1 LNITRTFLAL
11 TVRLDLVT
19 LVGILLMGD
28 FATSETASQQ
38 NTQQK
43 TNNTSKT
50 DPWKPQA
57 NALKDIFG
65 QAENVYNQTSQ
76 NKYTGDHLAA
86 FRPEQLDMFGKMLGY
101 ANTSPIASQLGAQGA
116 NLSALG
122 QGGFAAGLGGLQ
134 GFNPM
139 DTAGTI
145 ADAGMYA
152 DNPYMSQMVD
162 AATRD
167 ARRSTYEEGI
177 PGVQRGAA
185 MSGNTNS
192 SRTGAK
198 EAILER
204 GYQDLRGDVS
214 SQLRGNA
221 YQQGITAAQNQRN
234 QELSRL
240 MGLTGSGLQGALGGQ
255 SGLNS
260 SLEAMGKLFG
270 LGNEGAAGLQASDQQ
285 GLSNELAKYA
295 FSQDQAWAPLMNYFG
310 IVGSQNWG
318 GTTKSKGTSTGSTT
332 ATGTSTASP
341 AATAGGLLTSIGS
354 LIPGT

>member
-1 LNITRTFLAL
+1 
-11 TVRLDLVT
+11 
-19 LVGILLMGD
+19 MGD
-28 FATSETASQQ
+28 FATSETSSQQ
-38 NTQQK
+38 NTQAK
-43 TNNTSKT
+43 NKSTTKT
-50 DPWKPQA
+50 DPWGPQA
-57 NALKDIFG
+57 GHLKNIFG

-76 NKYTGDHLAA
+76 NQYTGDHLAA
-86 FRPEQLDMFGKMLGY
+86 FRPEQLDMFGKMIGY
-101 ANTSPIASQLGAQGA
+101 ANTSPIAQTLGAQGA

-167 ARRSTYEEGI
+167 ARRSTYEQGI
-177 PGVQRGAA
+177 PGVQREAA
-185 MSGNTNS
+185 ISGNTNS

-255 SGLNS
+255 SGLTS
-260 SLEAMGKLFG
+260 SLEAMSKLFG

-285 GLSNELAKYA
+285 ALSNELAKYA
-295 FSQDQAWAPLMNYFG
+295 FAQDQAWAPLMNYFG
-310 IVGSQNWG
+310 IVGNQNWG
-318 GTTKSKGTSTGSTT
+318 GTSKTKGTQTGATT

-341 AATAGGLLTSIGS
+341 AATAGGILTSIGS